1 MMLRRRA
8 AITSLALA
16 LPAAALLTWVS
27 DRWRSADAAAT
38 LERVVRSQV
47 NEQVRERC
55 ESDPTWFLTGP
66 LDGRPPRGVPDPN
79 PDALPPRPKVIPQPF
94 ELFAYDEEFVGSSPA
109 SPRFPDEFKRSLRR
123 ETKPLSGQFDTDNGT
138 GVQFVVPTGWVGTT
152 CMYFLG
158 RLRPPVDYHSRRW
171 WTFGGIYA
179 VCAALGWL
187 AMTPMVARARR
198 LSRDAT
204 SAAREQFASIA
215 PDKLKDE
222 LSAVAFVYNDAAM
235 ELHNRRTR
243 INDLDEQLRRHVAMT
258 IEDVGGTLA
267 AVARDLQDA
276 KATGADAN
284 LTPALLGVHQAAS
297 RLENLAAAAR
307 LRMTGELPKTAVDLK
322 ALVARVTERHTPL
335 ARAAGV
341 MIKVF
346 APNESV
352 TTAGDDALLERALA
366 NIVDNAI
373 RYNRAGGH
381 VTIELERF
389 RDRDGFAVRVTDDG
403 RGVSEEDFRGLT
415 AVRRFRGDEAQNRR
429 PGAPGLGIAV
439 AREVADR
446 FGLQLEL
453 RRPREGGF
461 EAVIA
466 TR

>member
-1 MMLRRRA
+1 MLRRRA
-8 AITSLALA
+8 AISSLALA

-27 DRWRSADAAAT
+27 DRWRAADAATT
-38 LERVVRSQV
+38 LERVVRAQV

-66 LDGRPPRGVPDPN
+66 LEGRPPRGIPDPN
-79 PDALPPRPKVIPQPF
+79 PDVLPPRPKVVPQPF

-109 SPRFPDEFKRSLRR
+109 SPRFPDDFKRALRR
-123 ETKPLSGQFDTDNGT
+123 ETKPVSGRFDTDAGS

-158 RLRPPVDYHSRRW
+158 RLRPPVDQQSRRV
-171 WTFGGIYA
+171 WTFGGIYV
-179 VCAALGWL
+179 VCAMLGWL
-187 AMTPMVARARR
+187 AMAPTVRRARR

-215 PDKLKDE
+215 PDTLKDE

-235 ELHNRRTR
+235 ELHNRQSR
-243 INDLDEQLRRHVAMT
+243 IKDLDEQLRRHVAMT
-258 IEDVGGTLA
+258 IDDVGGTLTT
-267 AVARDLQDA
+267 VARDLQEA
-276 KATGADAN
+276 KATGADGN
-284 LTPALLGVHQAAS
+284 LTPALLGVQQASS

-307 LRMTGELPKTAVDLK
+307 LRMTGDLPKTTVDMK

-346 APNESV
+346 APDEPV
-352 TTAGDDALLERALA
+352 TTIGDETLLERALA

-381 VTIELERF
+381 VNIELERF
-389 RDRDGFAVRVTDDG
+389 RDREGFAVRVADDG
-403 RGVSEEDFRGLT
+403 RGVSEEEFRGLT

-446 FGLQLEL
+446 FGLQLDL